1 MKKNVLLLLGM
12 LSLAGSPLFAQT
24 PKTGVG
30 LGIYPT
36 GTETGFGF
44 RSSRDNRWVV
54 DVRATRANV
63 FTKPNSGSFV
73 NEVSLLYRVAYYE
86 KIRFHLGAGGRADW
100 NFAEGQSHR
109 YGFVT
114 PLGIEAF
121 PFPFQHAGLFFE
133 AAPFC
138 TWTNS
143 GTTNVGIRTV
153 AGFVFYFLKKEG
165 KD

>member
-1 MKKNVLLLLGM
+1 MKNIVLLLVILCPAC
-12 LSLAGSPLFAQT
+12 SSFAQS
-24 PKTGVG
+24 PKTGIG

-54 DVRATRANV
+54 DIRATRANV

-73 NEVSLLYRVAYYE
+73 NEASLLYRVAYYE
-86 KIRFHLGAGGRADW
+86 KIRFHLGVGGRADW

-114 PLGIEAF
+114 PLGVEAF

-138 TWTNS
+138 TWASS
-143 GTTNVGIRTV
+143 GTTNMGIRTV
-153 AGFVFYFLKKEG
+153 AGFVFYFLKKDKAE
-165 KD
+165 